1 MRRSLFAL
9 WLLLLAACAPSVR
22 VAALESCDPSDAGE
36 LADAGALEDAGGPL
50 RILRVG
56 IGQSNQLG
64 YGNSGFPELPHPS
77 RADIPTSRIVTIGGT
92 ERASSWL
99 PLADIGHDY
108 PPTAPVHWHNAELS
122 AATRLVDEYGYDVA
136 SVVVARGGTGFNFWR
151 GCETCVAGNLYQK
164 TRDLL
169 FDLYAEHPAEMEG
182 RIILLN
188 INLGEQSAKSDSE
201 SMLYAQYM
209 IELVAAL
216 RAHFPAIAHVML
228 VRLHDQAL
236 LHSNLYT
243 QRIIDHQE
251 ALAVSEGWIL
261 QDPTPLGPLKGDN
274 AHYTAATGYAVGI
287 DEADAWHLVLE
298 AP

>member
-92 ERASSWL
+92 ERTSFWQ

-122 AATRLVDEYGYDVA
+122 ATTRLVDLYGYDVA

-164 TRDLL
+164 TRDFL
-169 FDLYAEHPAEMEG
+169 FRLYDEHPAEMAG
-182 RIILLN
+182 RVLILN

-201 SMLYAQYM
+201 SLLYGQYM

-216 RAHFPAIAHVML
+216 RGHFPAIAHVVL
-228 VRLHDQAL
+228 VRLHDDAL
-236 LHSNLYT
+236 LHSNPYSY
-243 QRIIDHQE
+243 RIIDHQE
-251 ALAVSEGWIL
+251 ALAVSEGWAL
-261 QDPTPLGPLKGDN
+261 LDPTPYGNLKTDY
-274 AHYTAATGYAVGI
+274 AHYTASLGYALGVA
-287 DEADAWHLVLE
+287 EADLVHGLLS
-298 AP
+298 P